1 MPNTLSILGIIH
13 TVISVIALIGGF
25 AALIRYKE
33 FTLNNLSGQVYLV
46 GTLLTALTAFGI
58 FHHEGGRPTAGH
70 YLAVLTILA
79 LAVGYIAS
87 RGSFGSLSHAV
98 QLAAYSLSFVFQ
110 LIPGFVETLT
120 RLPISGPIMKS
131 PDEPFLKAV
140 PPVLF
145 LIYLI
150 GFFLQIRYFRKSPV
164 SMA

>member
-1 MPNTLSILGIIH
+1 MPNTLSALGIIH
-13 TVISVIALIGGF
+13 TAISVIALIGGF

-33 FTLNNLSGQVYLV
+33 FTLNNLSGQTYLV

-58 FHHEGGRPTAGH
+58 FHHGGWGPPHT
-70 YLAVLTILA
+70 LAVLTIVA

-87 RGSFGSLSHAV
+87 RGGFGKRSHAV
-98 QLAAYSLSFVFQ
+98 QLAAYSLTFVFQ
-110 LIPGFVETLT
+110 LIPGFTETLT
-120 RLPISGPIMKS
+120 RLPIGGPIMKS
-131 PDEPFLKAV
+131 ADEPFLKAV

-150 GFFLQIRYFRKSPV
+150 GFFLQIRYFRKSSV

>member
-1 MPNTLSILGIIH
+1 MPNTLSALGIIH
-13 TVISVIALIGGF
+13 TAISVIALLGGI

-33 FTLNNLSGQVYLV
+33 FTLNNREGQVYLA

-58 FHHEGGRPTAGH
+58 FHHGGLTAGH

-87 RGSFGSLSHAV
+87 RGGFGKRSHAV
-98 QLAAYSLSFVFQ
+98 QMGAYSLTFVFQ
-110 LIPGFVETLT
+110 LIPGFTETLT

-131 PDEPFLKAV
+131 PDEPFLKAL

-145 LIYLI
+145 VIYLI
-150 GFFLQIRYFRKSPV
+150 GFFLQIRYFKKASV